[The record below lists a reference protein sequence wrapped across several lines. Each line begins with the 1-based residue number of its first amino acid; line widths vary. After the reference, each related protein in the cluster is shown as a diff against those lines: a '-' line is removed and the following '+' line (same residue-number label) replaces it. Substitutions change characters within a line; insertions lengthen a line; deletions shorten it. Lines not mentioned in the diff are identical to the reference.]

1 MSSAFLIL
9 CHRPPLYWL
18 RLAERHPEIRLLLHY
33 DAKADIGAL
42 PPLPP
47 NAQLIPQRVDIRWAG
62 FSMVQATLHL
72 MRAALAEEG
81 IRFVH
86 LASGNCVLLKP
97 PAQIEREFAELPLGS
112 LLLECRPAPRLRYRV
127 RFNTPHADTA
137 WQRSL
142 PGKLLTKVFQVA
154 DKILPAAQTAYAG
167 SQWFSADRAALQTL
181 LHAADEPTCAFF
193 RKKLCPDEHFFQYLV
208 KRLPENERSEFRP
221 NAGLTLFPHNRRYI
235 RFAPGSNHPDILA
248 LPELHALQNGQ
259 NWLARK
265 VADDTALRFLAE
277 TEEGAA

>member
-47 NAQLIPQRVDIRWAG
+47 NARLLPQRVNIRWAG
-62 FSMVQATLHL
+62 FSMVEATLHL
-72 MRAALAEEG
+72 MRAALADAD

-86 LASGNCVLLKP
+86 LVSGNCMLLNTP
-97 PAQIEREFAELPLGS
+97 EQIECEFAALPRGS
-112 LLLECRPAPRLRYRV
+112 LLLECHAEPRLRYRV

-137 WQRSL
+137 WQRRL
-142 PGKLLTKVFQVA
+142 PGKLLTKAFQAA

-167 SQWFSADRAALQTL
+167 SQWFSADRAALAAL
-181 LHAADEPTCAFF
+181 LNAADEQTC
-193 RKKLCPDEHFFQYLV
+193 
-208 KRLPENERSEFRP
+208 
-221 NAGLTLFPHNRRYI
+221 G
-235 RFAPGSNHPDILA
+235 
-248 LPELHALQNGQ
+248 
-259 NWLARK
+259 
-265 VADDTALRFLAE
+265 
-277 TEEGAA
+277 